1 MQSNCFFQWPQI
13 QSQSQM
19 LYCASVRA
27 ANHCPGILFPKHGCS
42 LAAFLFV
49 VCTHCLCLIVLAP
62 SLLSL
67 LRIPLSELHSLPVG
81 ASTQFLSQMYLFQLW
96 VETREHFLLPL
107 QINECKSCS
116 FFPAV
121 SFGCRFLCIA
131 DGVQVPSI
139 NANVPLFTCL
149 PSLTSQIDLHCFT

>member
-1 MQSNCFFQWPQI
+1 MTTDTISEPNAVLCICQSC
-13 QSQSQM
+13 
-19 LYCASVRA
+19 
-27 ANHCPGILFPKHGCS
+27 KS
-42 LAAFLFV
+42 LSWYPVSEAWLQPCGVFLFV

-107 QINECKSCS
+107 QINQCKSCS

-121 SFGCRFLCIA
+121 SFGCRFLCIV
-131 DGVQVPSI
+131 DGVQVPGI

>member
-1 MQSNCFFQWPQI
+1 MTTDTISEPNAVLCICQSC
-13 QSQSQM
+13 
-19 LYCASVRA
+19 
-27 ANHCPGILFPKHGCS
+27 KS
-42 LAAFLFV
+42 LSWYPVSKAWLQPCGLFLFV

-107 QINECKSCS
+107 QINQCKSCS

-131 DGVQVPSI
+131 DGVQVPGI

-149 PSLTSQIDLHCFT
+149 PSLTSQIDLHCFM